1 MAQQDQDLAAAI
13 AEAEARLEAVAA
25 TAEVRQGGF
34 DRNSGAVV
42 WRVWGAGPALGLA
55 LSLLSWQGL
64 RGHVR
69 APLLKLSIQ
78 RPPLGWRGRAPGAQP
93 SPVGS
98 TSIKLSCS

>member
-42 WRVWGAGPALGLA
+42 WRVWGP
-55 LSLLSWQGL
+55 
-64 RGHVR
+64 VR
-69 APLLKLSIQ
+69 PWSCCTA
-78 RPPLGWRGRAPGAQP
+78 ATAVGAI
-93 SPVGS
+93 GS
-98 TSIKLSCS
+98 TISRRLPNTSPFTSRTWPAKATAICRWNPMTPTAWP

>member
-42 WRVWGAGPALGLA
+42 WRVWRPVRPWSCCTAATAVGA
-55 LSLLSWQGL
+55 
-64 RGHVR
+64 
-69 APLLKLSIQ
+69 I
-78 RPPLGWRGRAPGAQP
+78 
-93 SPVGS
+93 GS
-98 TSIKLSCS
+98 TISRRLPNTSPLRPGHGRPRRQRYAAGTL